1 VKVVTVFHFACLLGL
16 RLPAGAETFDGV
28 VVAFAS
34 MKTEV
39 FCIVAV
45 LFCTVGSVLL
55 ISWLVMRTNVVQ
67 SVAGPTTQSNAEQ
80 SQPKTAPSILF
91 MTASYSFEQFISLQ
105 NVLDKWRDRCNGG
118 WDVTVLIQVS
128 SKGLVNTHQYLP
140 ILRERMYCVRTSSYI
155 PLIVEEYGTIGFG
168 LNSKHRAYAA
178 AHLNDFDYFSYAEE
192 DMLLSVSHLTAFVS
206 ATNKLKESNPES
218 WMRYQ
223 IGFLRSA
230 YHYQDLY

>member
-1 VKVVTVFHFACLLGL
+1 MHKSRNGIPL
-16 RLPAGAETFDGV
+16 RLPDGDDTLDGV
-28 VVAFAS
+28 VIAFTS
-34 MKTEV
+34 MKTGV

-45 LFCTVGSVLL
+45 LFCTVGSILL

-67 SVAGPTTQSNAEQ
+67 SVAGPTSQSITIQ
-80 SQPKTAPSILF
+80 SHPKTAPSILF

-105 NVLDKWRDRCNGG
+105 NVLDNWRDICNGG

-128 SKGLVNTHQYLP
+128 SKGLVNNHPYLSL
-140 ILRERMYCVRTSSYI
+140 LRDRMYCIRTSSYI

-168 LNSKHRAYAA
+168 LNSKHRACAA

-192 DMLLSVSHLTAFVS
+192 DMLLTVSHLTAFVS
-206 ATNKLKESNPES
+206 ATTKLKEALPDS

-223 IGFLRSA
+223 IGFLRSVT
-230 YHYQDLY
+230 YQGL